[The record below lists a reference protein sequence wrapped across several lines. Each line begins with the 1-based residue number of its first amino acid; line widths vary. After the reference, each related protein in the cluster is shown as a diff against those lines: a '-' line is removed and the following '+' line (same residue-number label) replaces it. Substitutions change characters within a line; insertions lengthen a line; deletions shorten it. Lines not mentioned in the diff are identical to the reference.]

1 MMQWRANGGP
11 RVLHFFYL
19 RACQWATCLVF
30 GLLLTGCESEE
41 FVNATDAQSRQDTR
55 PNVLLVV
62 VDDVGF
68 SDLGFFGSEIPT
80 PTLDSLA
87 TSGITLTNFHAAPTC
102 SPTRSMLL
110 SGVDSHQA
118 GLGNMFEELAPN
130 QKGQP
135 GYEGYLHE
143 RVAPL
148 PALFKEAGYQTLMSG
163 KWHLGLKDD
172 QSPTQRGFDKAF
184 ALLEGGAGHFA
195 DMQSLWQTEVGNR
208 GKAKYRENGVMLGE
222 LPESFEYSSQF
233 YVDKLIEY
241 LESATPDER
250 GGSPFF
256 AYLAFTAPHWPL
268 QAPPAAIARHE
279 GKYDLGYDDLA
290 IQRLARQIAL
300 GILPADTQLSP
311 RPADA
316 QAWED
321 LTAEQKTLSARRM
334 EIYAAMI
341 DEVDRHL
348 GRLIDY
354 LKTKELFDDTVVVFL
369 SDNGAEGHSLDA
381 LFPEAVFP
389 KAREWVLGTFDYDYE
404 SLGSADS
411 YVLYGPGWG
420 WAATSA
426 FRGYKAY
433 VTQGGTRVPAFIS
446 FPKRLMSGA
455 QRSDLLS
462 VKDIAPTL
470 LELAGIPKPQGHFR
484 GRPVVPM
491 SGESMLSLLQEGG
504 GDAQDNKPPRVLGY
518 ELFGKRSLRQG
529 NWSAVEMYEPQ
540 GTGQWQLYNLEHD
553 LAEQQDLAKTRP
565 DRLEALISLWLEY
578 AAQNNVV
585 IPDWNSGY

>member
-1 MMQWRANGGP
+1 M
-11 RVLHFFYL
+11 
-19 RACQWATCLVF
+19 
-30 GLLLTGCESEE
+30 
-41 FVNATDAQSRQDTR
+41 
-55 PNVLLVV
+55 LLVV

-68 SDLGFFGSEIPT
+68 SDLGFFGGEIPT

-87 TSGITLTNFHAAPTC
+87 TSGITFTNFHVAPTC

-130 QKGQP
+130 QKGQQ

-148 PALFKEAGYQTLMSG
+148 PALFQDAGYQTFMSG
-163 KWHLGLKDD
+163 KWHLGLQDD
-172 QSPTQRGFDKAF
+172 QAPTQRGFDKAF
-184 ALLEGGAGHFA
+184 ALLEGGAGHFS
-195 DMQSLWQTEVGNR
+195 DMQSLWQTEVGSR
-208 GKAKYRENGVMLGE
+208 GKAKYRENGSMLDK
-222 LPESFEYSSQF
+222 LPDSFQYSSQF
-233 YVDKLIEY
+233 YVDKLIQY
-241 LESATPDER
+241 LENAANNER
-250 GGSPFF
+250 GPAPFF

-268 QAPPAAIARHE
+268 QAPPAAIARHK
-279 GKYDLGYDDLA
+279 GNYDPGYEVLA
-290 IQRLARQIAL
+290 KKRLARQIDL
-300 GILPADTQLSP
+300 GILPPDTPLSQ
-311 RPADA
+311 RPPDA
-316 QAWED
+316 ASWEN
-321 LTAEQKTLSARRM
+321 LSAEQKALSARRM
-334 EIYAAMI
+334 EIYAAMV

-354 LKTKELFDDTVVVFL
+354 MKANNLLENTIVVFL

-381 LFPEAVFP
+381 MFPEAVFP
-389 KAREWVLGTFDYDYE
+389 KAREWVLGTFQYDYE

-433 VTQGGTRVPAFIS
+433 VTQGGTRVPAFIT
-446 FPKRLMSGA
+446 FPKRLASGE
-455 QRSDLLS
+455 QRSELLS

-470 LELAGIPKPQGHFR
+470 LDLAAISQPQGQFR
-484 GRPVVPM
+484 GRPVVPI
-491 SGESMLSLLQEGG
+491 SGESMLPLLQT
-504 GDAQDNKPPRVLGY
+504 ASAAAKNNKPPRELGY

-529 NWSAVEMYEPQ
+529 RWSAVEMYEPQ
-540 GTGQWQLYNLEHD
+540 GTGQWQLYDLEQD
-553 LAEQQDLAKTRP
+553 LAEQQDLANANP
-565 DRLEALISLWLEY
+565 DKLAELISLWQEY
-578 AAQNNVV
+578 AAENNIV